1 MTNNNTSE
9 VLTMNLSDKELTNH
23 AIIRIARKNGVDKN
37 ILHAMVW
44 ADQLIL
50 DGDHVI
56 CLHDSPHECDTQ
68 FFIGKK
74 DK

>member
-1 MTNNNTSE
+1 MTKQQIIHLARQNGT
-9 VLTMNLSDKELTNH
+9 DK
-23 AIIRIARKNGVDKN
+23 III
-37 ILHAMVW
+37 HAMAW

-74 DK
+74 GN

>member
-1 MTNNNTSE
+1 MNELSE
-9 VLTMNLSDKELTNH
+9 KELTNL
-23 AIIRIARKNGVDKN
+23 AIVRIARKNGVDKN
-37 ILHAMVW
+37 IIHAMLW
-44 ADQLIL
+44 ADHLIL

-56 CLHDSPHECDTQ
+56 CLHNSPHECDTR

>member
-1 MTNNNTSE
+1 MTQT
-9 VLTMNLSDKELTNH
+9 KENEMTKQQ
-23 AIIRIARKNGVDKN
+23 IIHLARKNGTDKN

-44 ADQLIL
+44 ADHLIL
-50 DGDHVI
+50 KGDHVI

-74 DK
+74 ESK

>member
-1 MTNNNTSE
+1 MTNNNTSK
-9 VLTMNLSDKELTNH
+9 VLTMTKQQIIHLARQNGTDKS
-23 AIIRIARKNGVDKN
+23 

-44 ADQLIL
+44 ADELIL

-56 CLHDSPHECDTQ
+56 CLHNSPHECDTQ

-74 DK
+74 GN

>member
-1 MTNNNTSE
+1 MT
-9 VLTMNLSDKELTNH
+9 KQQ
-23 AIIRIARKNGVDKN
+23 IIHLARKNGTDKN

-44 ADQLIL
+44 ADELIL

-56 CLHDSPHECDTQ
+56 CLHKSPHECDTQ